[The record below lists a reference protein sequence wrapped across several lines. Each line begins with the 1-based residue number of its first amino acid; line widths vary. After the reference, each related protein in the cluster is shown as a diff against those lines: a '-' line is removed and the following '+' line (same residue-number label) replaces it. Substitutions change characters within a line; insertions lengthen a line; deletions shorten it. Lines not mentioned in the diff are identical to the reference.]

1 MLRHWKTT
9 ALSAGALAATLVVLA
24 AVGPAPAHPAEQ
36 AVKVTVYKS
45 AACACCQAWVEHL
58 VENDFEVAAV
68 NVEDLAAVKAKH
80 AVPGRLVSCHTAV
93 VDGYV
98 VEGHVP
104 AEVVRRLLEE
114 RPEVLGIAVPGMPV
128 GSPGMEAGD
137 RRDPYEVLTF
147 DAEGG
152 TTVFERR

>member
-1 MLRHWKTT
+1 MSRPWKTT
-9 ALSAGALAATLVVLA
+9 AWSAGTLAATFLVLA
-24 AVGPAPAHPAEQ
+24 AVGPGPARPGEE
-36 AVKVTVYKS
+36 AVEVTVYKS
-45 AACACCQAWVEHL
+45 ATCGCCQAWVEHL
-58 VENDFEVAAV
+58 AENGFEVKAV
-68 NVEDLAAVKAKH
+68 NVADLAAVKAEH
-80 AVPGRLVSCHTAV
+80 TVPPRLAACHTAV

-137 RRDPYEVLTF
+137 RKDPYDVLTF
-147 DAEGG
+147 DAEGR